1 MSLRPQAPAAAAPR
15 PEDRLKT
22 VLQVG
27 MMHETPPPTF
37 PPDPAWWYTP
47 AESIQRQLWWTAQW
61 TPEIRMGEGINSI
74 GELKTMMG
82 QEGLEEDDERMMVM
96 YYAFALDGLERA
108 LNALESAEK
117 EERRLFVAQ
126 KVVDVLAYRTFLTR
140 EASTSRQVHILGP
153 PKALRFFVKTMREGY
168 ERYIQMG
175 IGNERIQAAQAEA
188 MQWLIE
194 YDKRDDPFRKT
205 GGRTVR
211 LPTAATWRDIMF

>member
-61 TPEIRMGEGINSI
+61 KPAIGMGEGINSI

-82 QEGLEEDDERMMVM
+82 QEGLEEEERMMVVH
-96 YYAFALDGLERA
+96 YVAVLGHLEWA
-108 LNALESAEK
+108 LNALESAE
-117 EERRLFVAQ
+117 EEHRLFPA
-126 KVVDVLAYRTFLTR
+126 KSVVNVLAYRTFLTR
-140 EASTSRQVHILGP
+140 EASSSRQVHILGP

-175 IGNERIQAAQAEA
+175 IGNDGIQAAQAEA

-194 YDKRDDPFRKT
+194 YDKRDDPFLKPA
-205 GGRTVR
+205 GRHMN
-211 LPTAATWRDIMF
+211 L